1 MAYWILKLDPL
12 LTCEKATQFWY
23 RIDWNLRYAIIK
35 QEKMNSNTVL
45 SYTIYHHLHQQYIED

>member
-1 MAYWILKLDPL
+1 M
-12 LTCEKATQFWY
+12 TCEKATQFWY